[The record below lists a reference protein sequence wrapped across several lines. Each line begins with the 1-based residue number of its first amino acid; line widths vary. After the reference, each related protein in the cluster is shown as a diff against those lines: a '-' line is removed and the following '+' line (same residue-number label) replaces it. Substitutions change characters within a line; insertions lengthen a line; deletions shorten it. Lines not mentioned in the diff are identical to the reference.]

1 MIFCCE
7 RSKRTLVISTSL
19 TYFYKMERDVN
30 LKLVYIILIL
40 LLALVGTSIF
50 YQIRYNDLKSG
61 YERTFEDLN
70 DTLKNLYNN
79 ISEVNVSANR
89 ELALA
94 EKLETKTHE
103 LEDIS
108 REIASLK
115 QELFEC
121 QQNYD
126 TVSTSCT
133 VSNEVLHRL
142 IGKLKTDVENGANTT
157 VIQQDFKNIDT
168 ELKAINS

>member
-1 MIFCCE
+1 M
-7 RSKRTLVISTSL
+7 
-19 TYFYKMERDVN
+19 MERDVN

-40 LLALVGTSIF
+40 LLALVGTSVF
-50 YQIRYNDLKSG
+50 YQIRYNGMKSD
-61 YERTFEDLN
+61 YERTFEDCN
-70 DTLKNLYNN
+70 DTLKNITIKQKNLYNN
-79 ISEVNVSANR
+79 ISEINVSANR

-94 EKLETKTHE
+94 AKLETKTHE

-108 REIASLK
+108 REIATLK

-126 TVSTSCT
+126 TVSTSCA
-133 VSNEVLHRL
+133 VSNEVLQIL
-142 IGKLKTDVENGANTT
+142 IGKLKTDVENGANET

-168 ELKAINS
+168 ELKTINS

>member
-1 MIFCCE
+1 M
-7 RSKRTLVISTSL
+7 
-19 TYFYKMERDVN
+19 MERDVN

-40 LLALVGTSIF
+40 LLALVSISVF
-50 YQIRYNDLKSG
+50 YQIRYNDLKSD
-61 YERTFEDLN
+61 YERTFEDFN
-70 DTLKNLYNN
+70 DTLKNITIKQKNLYDN
-79 ISEVNVSANR
+79 ISEINVSANR
-89 ELALA
+89 ELALT

-115 QELFEC
+115 QELFDC

-126 TVSTSCT
+126 TVSTSCA
-133 VSNEVLHRL
+133 VSNGVLQRL
-142 IGKLKTDVENGANTT
+142 IGKLKTDVENGANET

-168 ELKAINS
+168 ELKTINS

>member
-1 MIFCCE
+1 
-7 RSKRTLVISTSL
+7 
-19 TYFYKMERDVN
+19 MERDVN

-61 YERTFEDLN
+61 YERSFEDLN

-126 TVSTSCT
+126 AASTNST
-133 VSNEVLHRL
+133 ILNEVLAEHTASIGRL
-142 IGKLKTDVENGANTT
+142 QEKIDRLKTDVENDAQKS
-157 VIQQDFKNIDT
+157 VILEDISKLQT
-168 ELKAINS
+168 ELNALKNY

>member
-1 MIFCCE
+1 
-7 RSKRTLVISTSL
+7 
-19 TYFYKMERDVN
+19 MERDVN

-40 LLALVGTSIF
+40 LLALVGTSVF

-61 YERTFEDLN
+61 YERGSEVLN

-79 ISEVNVSANR
+79 ASEVNVSENR

-94 EKLETKTHE
+94 AKLETKTHE
-103 LEDIS
+103 LENIS

-126 TVSTSCT
+126 ATSTDCT
-133 VSNEVLHRL
+133 ILDEVLAKHKASIGRL
-142 IGKLKTDVENGANTT
+142 QEKIDRLKTDVENDAQKS
-157 VIQQDFKNIDT
+157 VILDDISKLQT
-168 ELKAINS
+168 ELNALKSY